1 MIRLR
6 DLKSVS
12 KGRLKDAEVLQGAGR
27 FDGAFYMS
35 GYAVEIALKARAC
48 RTLKWEGFPDTASEF
63 KALQSFKTHNLPVLL
78 KLSGTETKIKSRF
91 ISEWSVVLNW
101 SPESRYHKI
110 GTTTKQDAIK
120 MINAAKNLVTVL

>member
-6 DLKSVS
+6 DLKSIS

-91 ISEWSVVLNW
+91 ISEWSIVLRWN
-101 SPESRYHKI
+101 PESRYYKLEPL
-110 GTTTKQDAIK
+110 TSRMQST
-120 MINAAKNLVTVL
+120 